1 MGYNEW
7 SGEVVVHSVVAL
19 LAQLAYELVSCLVAL
34 GRCSNTV
41 EVVDTVHELLKSL
54 LRCLQSLVREIYG
67 SAVVSREYEEAYG
80 HRRIGLLQVL
90 VVASEELF
98 KGDEV
103 AERLAHLL
111 TVDGNHVVV
120 HPVVY
125 HLVALRSHSLG
136 YLAFVVREYE
146 VHSASVNVE
155 V

>member
-1 MGYNEW
+1 M
-7 SGEVVVHSVVAL
+7 
-19 LAQLAYELVSCLVAL
+19 C
-34 GRCSNTV
+34 R
-41 EVVDTVHELLKSL
+41 K
-54 LRCLQSLVREIYG
+54 
-67 SAVVSREYEEAYG
+67 YEEAYG
-80 HRRIGLLQVL
+80 HGRIGLVEIL
-90 VVASEELF
+90 VVARKELF
-98 KGDEV
+98 EGDEV

-120 HPVVY
+120 HPVMN